1 MTEASYL
8 GMDIGGT
15 KVSLCA
21 VRKSEEAEGEVL
33 WRSLARWPSS
43 PADVGDDLSVL
54 RTQVKELRDATRQW
68 FSGVGVAVAA
78 TVDAAG
84 RVVSWPN
91 RGSWG
96 GLDLLGELRS
106 LFPESEIV
114 WADDGALAAVAE
126 AYAADVTGL
135 VYAGVGTGIG
145 GGVVVGG
152 RLLSAVSGGAC
163 ELGHMIVNHGGSPC
177 TCGRRG
183 CVQAEASGPA
193 TLRRAAAARGA
204 TVSFDELRT
213 GYLDEETWAVAAV
226 EHSSVALAAALAGV
240 GELVGTAVHVVGG
253 GFAAGIPGFVDEV
266 GRQAAVLSRPG
277 HPVAPVVP
285 ARFGGESSLRG
296 AVIAAMG
303 TLPG

>member
-1 MTEASYL
+1 
-8 GMDIGGT
+8 MDIGGT
-15 KVSLCA
+15 KVSFRLVLGA
-21 VRKSEEAEGEVL
+21 GGAEGEVL
-33 WRSLARWPSS
+33 WSSLARWPESS
-43 PADVGDDLSVL
+43 ADVADDLTVL
-54 RTQVKELRDATRQW
+54 RTRVKELRDASQHR
-68 FSGVGVAVAA
+68 FAGVGVAVAA
-78 TVDAAG
+78 TVDPSG

-126 AYAADVTGL
+126 ARAADVPCL

-152 RLLSAVSGGAC
+152 RLLSALSRGAC

-183 CVQAEASGPA
+183 CVQSEASGPA
-193 TLRRAAAARGA
+193 TLRRASAARGVN
-204 TVSFDELRT
+204 VSFDQLRA
-213 GYLDEETWAVAAV
+213 GYLGGETWAVAAV
-226 EHSSVALAAALAGV
+226 EHSCMALAAALAGI
-240 GELVGTAVHVVGG
+240 GELAAPAVHVVGG

-266 GRQAAVLSRPG
+266 GRQAAALSRPG

-296 AVIAAMG
+296 AVSAAMG
-303 TLPG
+303 ALSE